1 MTMERPQEEI
11 DWYFE
16 RFTELIQRHQTIRA
30 DLSTMKIQ
38 YQVRTQKGRVYWKIF
53 VDTYELATGFDHDY
67 PDGLIRTKI
76 FGFVRRKDGAI
87 FRAATYKAPETDEN
101 GDSRLCFRRR
111 PEPILHGLRYHLRRR
126 LLTFT

>member
-87 FRAATYKAPETDEN
+87 FRAATYKAPETRTKTAIRGYISDDNPRE
-101 GDSRLCFRRR
+101 
-111 PEPILHGLRYHLRRR
+111 Y
-126 LLTFT
+126 FTDYGIVYAEGP